1 MRFLFIPLAVLYAVI
16 TTVRNF
22 CYDYGFFKISKV
34 SMPVISVGNITA
46 GGSGKTPLTIFLAKE
61 AKIHGFK
68 PGILSRGYGR
78 NSQGLQIVHDGN
90 EMKNTV
96 ENSGDEPFLMASLLK
111 DVPVVVSENRVDG
124 ADRLSQDY
132 GVNLIILDDG
142 FQHRKIYRD
151 IDIVLINASEKS
163 NAYYMIP
170 FGQLREMVWGLRRAN
185 YIVVTKG
192 DMNGIP
198 YSIQKFIRRPIKSIQ
213 KYKAKQYIAPNRYKN
228 IEECKDE
235 SCGCV
240 SFPVFAFCGIA
251 NGDLF
256 LETLNEM
263 KIDIFDSIVFKD
275 HVEYDENT
283 VGSLKSKINSSN
295 TKTVIT
301 TEKDIVKLPESFF
314 EDFEVYV
321 LTMKM
326 ELPSEFIDDI
336 FDGLKN
342 R

>member
-1 MRFLFIPLAVLYAVI
+1 MRFLVIPLAGLYALI
-16 TTVRNF
+16 TLVRNF
-22 CYDYGFFKISKV
+22 CYDYGFLKTLKSSI
-34 SMPVISVGNITA
+34 PVISVGNITA
-46 GGSGKTPLTIFLAKE
+46 GGSGKTPLTIFLVKE
-61 AKIHGFK
+61 AKIRGFK

-90 EMKNTV
+90 KMKNTV

-124 ADRLSQDY
+124 ADRLNQDY

-163 NAYYMIP
+163 NAYYMVP
-170 FGQLREMVWGLRRAN
+170 FGQLREMAWGLRRAN

-228 IEECKDE
+228 IEECKNQ

-240 SFPVFAFCGIA
+240 SSPVFAFCGIA
-251 NGDLF
+251 HGNLF
-256 LETLNEM
+256 FDTLNRM
-263 KIDIFDSIVFKD
+263 KIDIAESVSFKD
-275 HVEYDENT
+275 HVEYNEST
-283 VGSLKSKINSSN
+283 MAILKSKIDNSN

-301 TEKDIVKLPESFF
+301 TEKDLVKLPSSFF
-314 EDFEVYV
+314 KAYSVHV
-321 LTMKM
+321 LAMEM
-326 ELPSEFIDDI
+326 ELPLDSTNEI
-336 FDGLKN
+336 FNGLKI
-342 R
+342 